1 MSGID
6 PRSSTW
12 LNLKDHIQKRQAT
25 LLLSLASP
33 DCDWEQ
39 TQMKRARLQEL
50 AAILALAQHAPAP
63 LVEQDFELPG

>member
-12 LNLKDHIQKRQAT
+12 LNLKGHIQNRRAT

-33 DCDWEQ
+33 ECDWEQ

-50 AAILALAQHAPAP
+50 DTILALTKDNDAP
-63 LVEQDFELPG
+63 LVEQDFEMPG